1 MTAKEFYGPSFSLM
15 CRAKD
20 QVLDVVEQ
28 GKRAWEG
35 QRPVLYTSARIKSP
49 SSMCWKLAQRGL
61 PQTRQAALSQI
72 RDGIGV
78 RVICAFHSDVYR
90 MARWLEERP
99 EFVVLETKDYISR
112 PKANGYRSYHLI
124 LGIRAG
130 QGKGMTVEVQLRTIA
145 TDFWASL
152 EHQMKYKKKVPHE
165 GLIREE
171 LKRCADEI
179 ASVDLSMETIRELL
193 AGGFA

>member
-1 MTAKEFYGPSFSLM
+1 MTAKEFYGTSFLPM
-15 CRAKD
+15 CLAKD
-20 QVLDVVEQ
+20 QVLAVVEQ
-28 GKRAWEG
+28 GKKAWKG
-35 QRPVLYTSARIKSP
+35 QNPVLYTASRIKSP
-49 SSMCWKLAQRGL
+49 DSMCRKLALRGL
-61 PQTRQAALSQI
+61 PQTRQAALTQV
-72 RDGIGV
+72 RDGVGV

-90 MARWLEERP
+90 MAQWLEDWP
-99 EFVVLETKDYISR
+99 EFVVLETKDYISH
-112 PKANGYRSYHLI
+112 PKENGYRSYHLI

-152 EHQMKYKKKVPHE
+152 EHQMKYKKTVPHE

-193 AGGFA
+193 AGGMA